1 METKNKY
8 GVVETILDVI
18 TAIGIVVGLVENV
31 YIFIWAILTLV
42 FGCVC
47 KKIGQSKGIDY
58 GFLVGWLLGILG
70 LIIML
75 VLPGNEQNTQNISKY
90 EELEQ
95 LQKLKENG
103 TITEAEFEVEKSKLL
118 K

>member
-1 METKNKY
+1 MESKNKY
-8 GVVETILDVI
+8 GVVETILEVI
-18 TAIGIVVGLVENV
+18 TAIAIVVGLIINA
-31 YIFIWAILTLV
+31 YILVWAILTLV

-58 GFLVGWLLGILG
+58 GFLIGWFLGILG
-70 LIIML
+70 LIVII
-75 VLPGNEQNTQNISKY
+75 VLPSNEQSTNNVNKY
-90 EELEQ
+90 EQLEQ

-103 TITEAEFEVEKSKLL
+103 TITEVEFEAEKAKLL

>member
-8 GVVETILDVI
+8 SVVEIILDGV
-18 TAIGIVVGLVENV
+18 TAIAIVVGLVENL
-31 YIFIWAILTLV
+31 YILIWAVLTLV
-42 FGCVC
+42 FGWVC

-58 GFLVGWLLGILG
+58 GFLIGWFLGILG
-70 LIIML
+70 LLIMV
-75 VLPGNEQNTQNISKY
+75 VLPSNGQNISKY
-90 EELEQ
+90 EELAK

-103 TITEAEFEVEKSKLL
+103 TITDVEFEVEKIKLL